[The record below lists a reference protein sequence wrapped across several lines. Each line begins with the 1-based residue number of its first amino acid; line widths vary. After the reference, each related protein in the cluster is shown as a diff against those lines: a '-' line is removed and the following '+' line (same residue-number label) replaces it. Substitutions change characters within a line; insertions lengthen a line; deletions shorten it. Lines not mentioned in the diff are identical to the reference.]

1 MTRINY
7 VPKQFS
13 LNVETIQKIDELA
26 ELLDRKKSNI
36 VKLAIDEY
44 YNKIKKEVM

>member
-13 LNVETIQKIDELA
+13 LNADTVQKIDELA
-26 ELLDRKKSNI
+26 DLLFRKKSNI

>member
-13 LNVETIQKIDELA
+13 LSVETIQKIDELV

-44 YNKIKKEVM
+44 YNKIKKEVL